1 MNGSRRCVIWG
12 DDPDRRRRLGAGVPR
27 RPGRPRPSVVI
38 LVAAIAAVVS
48 CPVQADGPG
57 DVGRDGLAAPPGQP
71 RVDPASGIA
80 GVIVPID
87 VPPGR
92 HGLQPEVAL
101 RYLSTAG
108 PGNAGY
114 GFNLDLGS
122 IERSTRYGLPRFDNT
137 DLFVM
142 TLGGA
147 SYELYPLDPSS
158 TRFRT
163 VLDTG
168 FLIARLAP
176 GPYGAG
182 STYWVARGRDGR
194 SYRFG
199 FNGDSASGNASQ
211 VPDFKWG
218 LDRVED
224 APGNVMEIRYLA
236 QAARLYPIRIDYAA
250 HPATGLPA
258 TNAVLLCWERRGDES
273 PTPYGERFL
282 YRLSSIL
289 TTVSGKAARTFLFRY
304 DMPGSAT
311 DLIGSC
317 AAAPAPAPGPID
329 GGGPSGP
336 TAPVGRKGGPP
347 KINATMSTSTAASA
361 VATLPL
367 GESSLI
373 GIVRGDDA
381 GNVLPPID
389 YSYYYGDGYGSWPAP
404 LSGGAPPLPLVY
416 GSSGEDED
424 PGVRLEDLNRDGL
437 PDLVQF
443 AASLSGGVYQVTA
456 AVYLNTGSG
465 FAYDTGWT
473 ASLANLIDTAD

>member
-27 RPGRPRPSVVI
+27 RPGRPRPP
-38 LVAAIAAVVS
+38 AALLAAALAAVVS

-57 DVGRDGLAAPPGQP
+57 DVGRDGLAAPAGQP

-80 GVIVPID
+80 GVVVPID

-122 IERSTRYGLPRFDNT
+122 IERSTRYGPPRFDNT

-158 TRFRT
+158 TQFRT

-168 FLIARLAP
+168 FLIARLSP

-199 FNGDSASGNASQ
+199 FNGAGGNVSQ
-211 VPDFKWG
+211 VSNFKWG

-236 QAARLYPIRIDYAA
+236 QAARLYPTGIDYAA
-250 HPATGLPA
+250 HPATGLAP

-273 PTPYGERFL
+273 PTPYGEKFL

-289 TTVSGKAARTFLFRY
+289 TTVSGKVARTFLFRY
-304 DMPGSAT
+304 DMPGSTT

-317 AAAPAPAPGPID
+317 AAAPALGPID

-336 TAPVGRKGGPP
+336 TAPVGRRGGPP
-347 KINATMSTSTAASA
+347 KINATLWPVRGTATTATSTTASAAS
-361 VATLPL
+361 TLPL

-373 GIVRGDDA
+373 GIARVDGA

-404 LSGGAPPLPLVY
+404 LPAGTSVGPRFPLPHPARMFL
-416 GSSGEDED
+416 DQMD
-424 PGVRLEDLNRDGL
+424 
-437 PDLVQF
+437 
-443 AASLSGGVYQVTA
+443 
-456 AVYLNTGSG
+456 
-465 FAYDTGWT
+465 
-473 ASLANLIDTAD
+473 